1 MEVFKL
7 ASSCCANHLQNYM
20 VFNDSCGIY
29 TYAYEPEKK
38 EDCLA
43 CSQTVKDIQISGDAK
58 LQEFIDMLVQ
68 EASYQMK
75 NPGLRSFVGGKLHGI
90 FLHGIFFCKSHI
102 LPPILDKSL
111 TFPHNM

>member
-1 MEVFKL
+1 
-7 ASSCCANHLQNYM
+7 M

-43 CSQTVKDIQISGDAK
+43 CSQTVKDIQISGEAK

-75 NPGLRSFVGGKLHGI
+75 NPGLRSFVGGKLHAI
-90 FLHGIFFCKSHI
+90 FWHCIIFANLAYVS
-102 LPPILDKSL
+102 PILDKI
-111 TFPHNM
+111 TKGQ